1 MIVWYSY
8 YMKISNFEL
17 NDSVTFKHGESLEF
31 VDTGIIFHI
40 EDNCLHVE
48 VKELDEVFEIIAE
61 EIVK

>member
-1 MIVWYSY
+1 
-8 YMKISNFEL
+8 MKISNFEL

-31 VDTGIIFHI
+31 VDTGIIINI

-48 VKELDEVFEIIAE
+48 VKELDEVFEVIAE